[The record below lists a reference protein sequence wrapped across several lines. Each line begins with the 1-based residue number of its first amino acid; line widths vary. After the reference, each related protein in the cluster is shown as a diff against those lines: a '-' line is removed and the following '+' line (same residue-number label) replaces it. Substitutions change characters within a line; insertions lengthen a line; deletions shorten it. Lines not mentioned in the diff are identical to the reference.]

1 MRLKNVPRRTP
12 RPVLQNERVSPG
24 LATKRFGAAVWR
36 LALLVALCGCR
47 PSPPTEPAVPAPSQ
61 PAAAA
66 EQSDGTET
74 QTPADASAQ
83 PETAHL
89 QAVLSLSILG
99 DNEWKQG
106 DTVTF
111 RTVVENK
118 DTAEISDLELRCEI
132 QFGLTDTIGEGRS
145 RVPLGPLPPGGLRSY
160 ESEYWATKPGI
171 WYVKAA
177 LYRQDTLIEAASR
190 TFYIREVEQSR
201 EPSPAEA
208 PIEQGPPLVE
218 QAAALTRLDPERPI
232 WVDAERRAV
241 ILIGRVC
248 QRQCSLELFACVRN
262 SKEHESVLSIAVPPS
277 LVHAGLLAVGAEPG
291 RPVQFYPE
299 YVPAQGPEVDIR
311 LIWKDEQG
319 NVHQSPAQEWVRNVQ
334 TGRAL
339 EFPWIFTG
347 SQMLK
352 EEEGSDK
359 EYYYADA
366 TGELICVSNFPSAV
380 LDLPIRSSDSNEAL
394 MFEAFTERIP
404 PLGTEVTLILTPK
417 PAATKPDGESG
428 GQEPAAPPAEP
439 PPTSEPPR

>member
-1 MRLKNVPRRTP
+1 MPP
-12 RPVLQNERVSPG
+12 H
-24 LATKRFGAAVWR
+24 R
-36 LALLVALCGCR
+36 LAAGAWLALGFVLWGCR
-47 PSPPTEPAVPAPSQ
+47 PSPPPEPASPVPAEPSV
-61 PAAAA
+61 AA
-66 EQSDGTET
+66 E
-74 QTPADASAQ
+74 TPADGRDATKAASH
-83 PETAHL
+83 ESNTAHL
-89 QAVLSLSILG
+89 QEVLSLSILG
-99 DNEWKQG
+99 ESEWKQG

-118 DTAEISDLELRCEI
+118 DEVAISDLELRCEI

-145 RVPLGPLPPGGLRSY
+145 RVPLGALPPSGLRSY

-177 LYRQDTLIEAASR
+177 LYREDTLIEAASR
-190 TFYIREVEQSR
+190 TLYIREAAQPS
-201 EPSPAEA
+201 EPSPTET

-218 QAAALTRLDPERPI
+218 NATALTRLHPERPI
-232 WVDAERRAV
+232 WVDAEKRVV

-262 SKEHESVLSIAVPPS
+262 TKEHESILSIAVPPS
-277 LVHAGLLAVGAEPG
+277 LVHAGLLAAGAEPG

-299 YVPAQGPEVDIR
+299 YVPAEGPEVDIR
-311 LIWKDEQG
+311 LIWKDEKGDLQE
-319 NVHQSPAQEWVRNVQ
+319 SRAQEWVRNVQ

-339 EFPWIFTG
+339 EYPWIFTG

-380 LDLPIRSSDSNEAL
+380 LDLPIRSSDSNDAL
-394 MFEAFTERIP
+394 MFEAFTEHIP

-417 PAATKPDGESG
+417 PAGSTMPAESG
-428 GQEPAAPPAEP
+428 DNQPGEPSIEA
-439 PPTSEPPR
+439 PTSAESPK